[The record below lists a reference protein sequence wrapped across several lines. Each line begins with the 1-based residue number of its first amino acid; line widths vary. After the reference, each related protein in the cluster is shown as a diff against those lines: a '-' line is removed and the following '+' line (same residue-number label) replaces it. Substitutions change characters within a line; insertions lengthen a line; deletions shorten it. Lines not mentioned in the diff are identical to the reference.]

1 MLLGVVATLA
11 VLLSNMVDNLAYD
24 TIFGLK
30 VLTQDSE
37 LTRVPKLSFK
47 RGIASETV
55 TEEFNA
61 WLAERFGFTY
71 QCYRI
76 GMNTLVIHPDI
87 LTNLKTLGTVTPPKI
102 GGIVHDSLI
111 MDELESQPYFSFNEV
126 PLNGSV

>member
-1 MLLGVVATLA
+1 MIDRLP
-11 VLLSNMVDNLAYD
+11 YD

-30 VLTQDSE
+30 VMTQDSE
-37 LTRVPKLSFK
+37 MTRVPKLSFK
-47 RGIASETV
+47 RGVASESV

-87 LTNLKTLGTVTPPKI
+87 LDNLKELSQQHVLEQPNIKGTI
-102 GGIVHDSLI
+102 HDSII
-111 MDELESQPYFSFNEV
+111 MDELESQPYFPFDKES
-126 PLNGSV
+126 